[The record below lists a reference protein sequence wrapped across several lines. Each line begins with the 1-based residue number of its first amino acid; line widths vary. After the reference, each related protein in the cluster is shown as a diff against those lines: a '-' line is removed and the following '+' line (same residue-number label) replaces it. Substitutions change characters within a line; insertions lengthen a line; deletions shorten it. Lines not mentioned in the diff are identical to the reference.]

1 MKPAD
6 GYLTLKTG
14 ASASLTERKSEFI
27 ASVSPVHTEEE
38 ALAFVAS
45 VRKRYADARHNVYA
59 YVLRE
64 GNTSRFSDDGEP
76 HGTAGLPILDVLR
89 GEGITDAAVVVTR
102 YFGGILLGTGGLV
115 RAYSQSARLALDAA
129 GRAQIVPLT
138 VFSLRVSYA
147 DLRRVESLLAARP
160 LDRLDAVYAEDVLL
174 TLSLREEDYAP
185 LAAALSERTN
195 GRAIL
200 SVLETRYGSPPV

>member
-1 MKPAD
+1 MKKTD
-6 GYLTLKTG
+6 GWLTLQTT

-27 ASVSPVHTEEE
+27 ATAAPVHTEEE
-38 ALAFVAS
+38 ALAFVAAM
-45 VRKRYADARHNVYA
+45 RKRYADARHNVYA
-59 YVLRE
+59 YLLRE

-89 GEGITDAAVVVTR
+89 GEGLTDVAVVVTR

-115 RAYSQSARLALDAA
+115 RAYSQSARLAIDAA

-138 VFSLRVSYA
+138 VFTLRVSYA
-147 DLRRVESLLAARP
+147 DLRRVESLLASLP
-160 LDRLDAVYAEDVLL
+160 LSRLDAVYAEDVLL
-174 TLSLREEDYAP
+174 TFAIREEGYDP

-200 SVLETRYGSPPV
+200 SVLGKKYGAPPE

>member
-1 MKPAD
+1 MKKTD
-6 GYLTLKTG
+6 GWLTLQTT

-27 ASVSPVHTEEE
+27 ATVAPVHTEEE
-38 ALAFVAS
+38 ALAFVADQ
-45 VRKRYADARHNVYA
+45 RKRYADARHNVYA
-59 YVLRE
+59 YLLRE

-89 GEGITDAAVVVTR
+89 GEGLTDVAVVVTR

-115 RAYSQSARLALDAA
+115 RAYSQSARLAIDAA
-129 GRAQIVPLT
+129 GRSQIVSLT
-138 VFSLRVSYA
+138 VFTLRVSYG
-147 DLRRVESLLAARP
+147 DLRRVESLLASVP
-160 LDRLDAVYAEDVLL
+160 LSRLDAVYAEDVLL
-174 TLSLREEDYAP
+174 TLAIREEGYDS

-200 SVLETRYGSPPV
+200 SVLETRYGAPPE

>member
-1 MKPAD
+1 MKPTD
-6 GYLTLKTG
+6 SWLTLEKS

-27 ASVSPVHTEEE
+27 ASASPVHTEEE
-38 ALAFVAS
+38 ALAFIAS

-76 HGTAGLPILDVLR
+76 HGTAGMPILDVLR
-89 GEGITDAAVVVTR
+89 GEGLTDAAVVVTR

-129 GRAQIVPLT
+129 GRTQILRLT

-147 DLRRVESLLAARP
+147 DLRRVEPLLAARQ
-160 LDRLDAVYAEDVLL
+160 LSRLDAVYADDVLL
-174 TLSLREEDYAP
+174 TIALREEDYAP
-185 LAAALSERTN
+185 LASALSERTN

-200 SVLETRYGSPPV
+200 NLLETRYGNL